1 MNELN
6 KTMELIRTQL
16 DNELCN
22 KLSNPTYLKELK
34 FIKHYYNFNS
44 MLDEIKFDKGFKDN
58 LNKKGKQVLIE
69 YENLS
74 RLLNYFKNSG
84 DNDALAMIDDYS
96 EDWTAIDNHIV
107 DLEKYSE
114 YLN

>member
-6 KTMELIRTQL
+6 KTMELINNQL
-16 DNELCN
+16 DEELCT

-34 FIKHYYNFNS
+34 FVKNYYNFDS
-44 MLDEIKFDKGFKDN
+44 MIDEIKFDKGYKDN
-58 LNKKGKQVLIE
+58 LNKKGKQVLNE
-69 YENLS
+69 YKELS

-84 DNDALAMIDDYS
+84 DNEALSMIDDYS

-107 DLEKYSE
+107 ELEKYSE
-114 YLN
+114 YWN